1 MDTVNEAYWVS
12 YEVNWVAVA
21 VVAVAVVAL
30 ARMLAW
36 TGWRRRL

>member
-21 VVAVAVVAL
+21 VVAL